1 MKQRSFQMLNHDTI
15 RRSNA
20 FNELLNVPGI
30 IETTSERQR
39 TNGTYMV
46 TDLTLGCSYIIS
58 ASGYI
63 RRGWGNRGNLTQGV
77 VWRRKVAKTDN
88 VYGYHFYGAKTFTTN
103 QEYIDA
109 FKLVASRIVR
119 YRKYSEKRYGSSE
132 SCIVNN

>member
-46 TDLTLGCSYIIS
+46 TDLTFDAYEALLNADVSRETARSILPLATSTTMYMKGSVRSWIHYFPVRCDEHTQLEHRQVAYEILSLFKHRFPVVS
-58 ASGYI
+58 EAMGY
-63 RRGWGNRGNLTQGV
+63 
-77 VWRRKVAKTDN
+77 
-88 VYGYHFYGAKTFTTN
+88 
-103 QEYIDA
+103 E
-109 FKLVASRIVR
+109 
-119 YRKYSEKRYGSSE
+119 
-132 SCIVNN
+132 